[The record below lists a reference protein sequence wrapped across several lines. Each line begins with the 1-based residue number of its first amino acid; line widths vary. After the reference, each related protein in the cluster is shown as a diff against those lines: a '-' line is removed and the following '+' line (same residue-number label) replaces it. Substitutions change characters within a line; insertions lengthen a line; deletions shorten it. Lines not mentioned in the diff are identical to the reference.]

1 MQNYCITFY
10 VGKDIP
16 VSKQALIIFSSN
28 NQTLLVVLWLELK
41 KNSWKIIL
49 YLNQIQTGR
58 IGGDCR
64 FVDHESRGNNNK
76 KFTTW
81 SHPWILKA
89 IHRFLMQYFSQYRDG
104 N

>member
-28 NQTLLVVLWLELK
+28 NQTFLVVLWLESKK

-64 FVDHESRGNNNK
+64 FVNHESRGNNN
-76 KFTTW
+76 
-81 SHPWILKA
+81 HILGYWK
-89 IHRFLMQYFSQYRDG
+89 QYTDF
-104 N
+104 